1 MKEGQWYPGNM
12 ARAVTRLRQ
21 DIKIIDLVVELLDAR
36 IPKSSRNPAFAGLL
50 GGKKHLMLLHK
61 ADRAEDEATDSWLSY
76 LSDEGTAAMAFSVH
90 HKSYLTRLMKYLK
103 KQELNLRS
111 GRIKRPLRMI
121 IVGIP
126 NVGKSTMINYF
137 VKKAVA
143 KTGNQPGITRGRQW
157 IRITPDL
164 ELLDTPGI
172 LWPTIDDSTAWP
184 LAVVGAVP
192 PSRID
197 MYQLAARLINFYLNQ
212 GRESILTK
220 RYQNLQIGTA
230 EKMFEDIALSQGCLQ
245 MEGKIDYDRAAAL
258 LLRDFQAGL
267 LGRVTLEYP
276 NEEEENF

>member
-21 DIKIIDLVVELLDAR
+21 DIKIVDLVVELLDAR
-36 IPKSSRNPAFAGLL
+36 IPKSSHNPAFADLL

-61 ADRAEDEATDSWLSY
+61 ADRAEDDATESWLSY
-76 LSDEGTAAMAFSVH
+76 LSGEGTSAMAFSVH

-157 IRITPDL
+157 IRITPGL

-172 LWPTIDDSTAWP
+172 LWPTIDDRTAWP
-184 LAVVGAVP
+184 LAVVGAIP

-197 MYQLAARLINFYLNQ
+197 MHTLSTRLIEFYLNQ
-212 GRESILTK
+212 GRESILIK
-220 RYQNLQIGTA
+220 RYQNVQVDTA
-230 EKMFEDIALSQGCLQ
+230 EKMFEKIALSQGCLQ
-245 MEGKIDYDRAAAL
+245 MEGKVDYDRAAAL

-276 NEEEENF
+276 YDGEEIS